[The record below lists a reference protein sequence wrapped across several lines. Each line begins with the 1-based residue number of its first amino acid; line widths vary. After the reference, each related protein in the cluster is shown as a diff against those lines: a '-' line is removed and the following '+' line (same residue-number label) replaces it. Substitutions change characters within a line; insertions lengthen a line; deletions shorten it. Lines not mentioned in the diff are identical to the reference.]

1 MKAPNMND
9 LAAELRRPAA
19 TRGWRVE
26 STVRTIAGLLVL
38 TSTALSLVDRHWL
51 LLTAFVGVNL
61 LQSGLTGWCLMS
73 NLLALADRKTRP

>member
-1 MKAPNMND
+1 MKVLNMND
-9 LAAELRRPAA
+9 IVAELGRPAA

-26 STVRTIAGLLVL
+26 SNVRAIAGLLIL
-38 TSTALSLVDRHWL
+38 MSTALSLVDRRWL

-73 NLLALADRKTRP
+73 NLLSLKSRNTGS

>member
-1 MKAPNMND
+1 MKVLNMND
-9 LAAELRRPAA
+9 FVAELGRPAA

-26 STVRTIAGLLVL
+26 SNVRAIAGLLVL
-38 TSTALSLVDRHWL
+38 ISTALSLADRRWL

-73 NLLALADRKTRP
+73 NLLSLKRRSTGS